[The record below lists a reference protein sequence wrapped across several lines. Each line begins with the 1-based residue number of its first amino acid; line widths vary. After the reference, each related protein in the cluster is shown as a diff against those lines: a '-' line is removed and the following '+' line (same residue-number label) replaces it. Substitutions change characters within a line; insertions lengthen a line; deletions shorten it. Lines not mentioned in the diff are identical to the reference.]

1 MKQKADRMQ
10 VGATIDKELWM
21 RLRAH
26 SIMKNKTAGQVLDE
40 AIREYLQGKE
50 GKDK

>member
-26 SIMKNKTAGQVLDE
+26 AIMKNKTAGQILDE
-40 AIREYLQGKE
+40 AIRQYLQANE
-50 GKDK
+50 DKDK